1 MISASSALNGPHS
14 ENIIFVRDSTL
25 GRGGPSRSRPPP
37 RRCALCSCGAIRTI
51 NFTPIED
58 LKAGTEGGREGVGGL
73 AGEGIYLHTEV
84 CTLQVTVLLSCL
96 AYSAFKT
103 MHSRLSYVSELDFT
117 P

>member
-1 MISASSALNGPHS
+1 MEQQAPAAQ
-14 ENIIFVRDSTL
+14 V
-25 GRGGPSRSRPPP
+25 
-37 RRCALCSCGAIRTI
+37 CALLMWGNSDHKLHTHRG
-51 NFTPIED
+51 
-58 LKAGTEGGREGVGGL
+58 LKSGNGGREGEREGVGGL

>member
-1 MISASSALNGPHS
+1 MGLTVRISFLCETPLWEEADRVGAGP
-14 ENIIFVRDSTL
+14 R
-25 GRGGPSRSRPPP
+25 RA

-58 LKAGTEGGREGVGGL
+58 LKAGTEGGRGGVGGL

-103 MHSRLSYVSELDFT
+103 MLSRLSFLSELDFT